1 MATVTL
7 TIFGSPGVNG
17 IMRIMRR
24 LIVSMI
30 GLLLFVASINSGKAA
45 ELPLW
50 EAGIGVTGLTVPD
63 YRGSNQQRFYA
74 LPLPYVVYR
83 GEIFKVDRNGVYGLV
98 FQSDRVHLN
107 ISADGGVPVESGSNT
122 ARRDMPDL
130 DPTFQI
136 GPKLEICLV
145 SDCKADTLVQLRLP
159 VRAVVAA
166 ATDLSHY
173 KGIGVVFHPQLN
185 FDFKNMPAQGWIF
198 GFAFGPIFATQEY
211 HEYYYGVPDYQAI
224 PGFRPAYRAK
234 GGYSGSQLVMA
245 VTKRYRDFWFGAFA
259 SYDEL
264 SGAVFDN
271 SPLMRTKQAFMA
283 GFGVAWV
290 FSRSKTLVQ
299 SPE

>member
-1 MATVTL
+1 MYMAGAL
-7 TIFGSPGVNG
+7 
-17 IMRIMRR
+17 
-24 LIVSMI
+24 LIALS
-30 GLLLFVASINSGKAA
+30 ASICGAG

-50 EAGIGVTGLTVPD
+50 EAGIGVTGLTAPD

-83 GEIFKVDRNGVYGLV
+83 GDIFRVDRKGIYGML
-98 FQSDRVHLN
+98 FQSDRVLLN

-145 SDCKADTLVQLRLP
+145 SDCKADSIIQLRLP

-166 ATDLSHY
+166 ATDFSHY
-173 KGIGVVFHPQLN
+173 KGIGVVFQPQLN
-185 FDFKNMPAQGWIF
+185 FDFRNFPAQGWTY

-245 VTKRYRDFWFGAFA
+245 ITKRYKDFWFGAFA

-264 SGAVFDN
+264 SGAVFDK
-271 SPLMRTKQAFMA
+271 SPLMRTKQSFMA

-290 FSRSKTLVQ
+290 FAKSKTLVK
-299 SPE
+299 SDE